1 MNVRDPYVAGYFYP
15 GTAAELRKMLAG
27 LVDEKAPK
35 EDVIGLLVPHA
46 GYQYSGP
53 VTGAAVSR
61 IKMKDTFVIMG
72 PTHTGR
78 GRPYSIM
85 AAGTW
90 KTPLGNV
97 EVDAG
102 LAQRIIDLTGYL
114 EADELAHQEEH
125 AVEVQ
130 LPFLQYFKPD
140 VRIVPIILGGG
151 AIDVYQ
157 KIGKGVAAAIKEL
170 KREAVILA
178 SGDMTHYEPQQTAR
192 DKDMKAVEAMLALDE
207 AELTRRYQGLHI
219 TMCAYGPAACLI
231 AAAKEMGANTAELV
245 KYMTSGDTTGDFSQV
260 VGYAGVIFR
269 KVTRSPLVELAWQTV
284 EMYVKE
290 GKTPPPPADLAP
302 EMKEKAGVFVSIHKK
317 NGALR
322 GCIGTFEPQQEN
334 VAEEVIANA
343 VSAATRDPRFSPLT
357 ARELPD
363 LDFSV
368 DVLTHPEPVA
378 DISQLDP
385 KKYGVIA
392 ECGWR
397 RGLLLPDLEGV
408 DRVED
413 QVSICCQKGG
423 IAPGEPVQLYR
434 FEVKRY
440 K

>member
-1 MNVRDPYVAGYFYP
+1 MVRNPYVAGYFYP
-15 GTAAELRKMLAG
+15 GTATELREALAG

-35 EDVIGLLVPHA
+35 EDAIGLLVPHA

-53 VTGAAVSR
+53 VTGATISR

-78 GRPYSIM
+78 GKPYSIM
-85 AAGTW
+85 ATGTW

-97 EVDAG
+97 EVDTE
-102 LAQRIIDLTGYL
+102 LAMRIIERSRYL

-151 AIDVYQ
+151 SLDVLR
-157 KIGKGVAAAIKEL
+157 KIGRGIAAAISEL

-178 SGDMTHYEPQQTAR
+178 SGDMTHYEPQDAAR

-207 AELTRRYQGLHI
+207 EELTRRYKGLHI

-231 AAAKEMGANTAELV
+231 AAAKEMGANAAELV
-245 KYMTSGDTTGDFSQV
+245 KYMTSGDTTGDYDAV
-260 VGYAGVIFR
+260 VGYAGVIFK
-269 KVTRSPLVELAWQTV
+269 KVALSPLVALARETV
-284 EMYVKE
+284 ETYVRE
-290 GKTPPPPADLAP
+290 GTTPTPPKPLAP

-317 NGALR
+317 SALR
-322 GCIGTFEPQQEN
+322 GCIGTFEPQQKN

-343 VSAATRDPRFSPLT
+343 VSAATHDPRFSAITP
-357 ARELPD
+357 RELPD
-363 LDFSV
+363 LDYSV
-368 DVLTHPEPVA
+368 DVLTHPEPV
-378 DISQLDP
+378 DDVSQLDP
-385 KKYGVIA
+385 KKYGVIV

-408 DRVED
+408 DKVED
-413 QVSICCQKGG
+413 QVAICCQKGG
-423 IAPGEPVQLYR
+423 ISPGEPVQLYR